1 VLNFFRENKVDNQE
15 EKTNFWISYADIM
28 AALLLMFILLLS
40 VIMLDARSAEQS
52 AVEAE
57 IKATAEKNRTE
68 ELEQDLKKQKIAI
81 ARQEEKIKKQKNEIE
96 AKTQEID
103 KLLGVREEII
113 IALQQKFADT
123 DLSLEIDSQTGA
135 IRLPGGV
142 FFDTDSTEITDEGI
156 KFLESFIPQYVG
168 ILLGPDFK
176 EYVAQIIIE
185 GHTDDVGSYM
195 YNLELSQ
202 NRAFEVVTQ
211 IYDESFT
218 NFEYKN
224 RLRDYLTAN
233 GRSYSQPIKNKNG
246 EINRERSRRVEF
258 KFRLKDTEMINDIKN
273 TLGE

>member
-1 VLNFFRENKVDNQE
+1 VFNFFRESKIDSQE
-15 EKTNFWISYADIM
+15 EKANFWISYADIM

-40 VIMLDARSAEQS
+40 VIMLDARSAEQA

-57 IKATAEKNRTE
+57 IKATA
-68 ELEQDLKKQKIAI
+68 
-81 ARQEEKIKKQKNEIE
+81 QEEKIEKQKNEIE
-96 AKTQEID
+96 TKTKEID

-142 FFDTDSTEITDEGI
+142 FFNTDSTEITDEGI
-156 KFLESFIPQYVG
+156 KFLESFIPQYVE

-218 NFEYKN
+218 DFKYKN

-246 EINRERSRRVEF
+246 EINREKSRRVEF

>member
-1 VLNFFRENKVDNQE
+1 MLNFFRKNKTDSE
-15 EKTNFWISYADIM
+15 DEKTNFWISYADVL

-40 VIMLDARSAEQS
+40 VVMLDVKNTEVKALKDQQ
-52 AVEAE
+52 EA
-57 IKATAEKNRTE
+57 KN
-68 ELEQDLKKQKIAI
+68 LKKQLDIK
-81 ARQEEKIKKQKNEIE
+81 EEKIEKQKNKIE
-96 AKTQEID
+96 EKTEEID

-211 IYDESFT
+211 IYDGSFT
-218 NFEYKN
+218 DFEYKN

-233 GRSYSQPIKNKNG
+233 GRSYSQPIKNQNG